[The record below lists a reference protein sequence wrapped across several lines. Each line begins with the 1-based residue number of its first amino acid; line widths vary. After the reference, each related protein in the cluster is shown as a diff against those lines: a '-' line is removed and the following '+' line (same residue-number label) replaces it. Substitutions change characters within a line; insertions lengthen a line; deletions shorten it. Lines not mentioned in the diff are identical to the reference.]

1 MSKVSYEPN
10 NTKNGHL
17 GAKLEPIEN
26 RKFPKNR
33 FHTPTTKAAIDFRAV
48 MPKITLE
55 ISVQGWDRNPAGTHA
70 QSRDEVCSLLRGISR
85 FMTHKAVRTDQY
97 HAWTWRIMR
106 VGSK

>member
-33 FHTPTTKAAIDFRAV
+33 FHTPILSVWEALLKLHTV
-48 MPKITLE
+48 KIEPPAHLLQWILKMKNE
-55 ISVQGWDRNPAGTHA
+55 GFSVFFDVFSG
-70 QSRDEVCSLLRGISR
+70 
-85 FMTHKAVRTDQY
+85 F
-97 HAWTWRIMR
+97 
-106 VGSK
+106 

>member
-33 FHTPTTKAAIDFRAV
+33 FHTPTTRSAKSQMV
-48 MPKITLE
+48 KLPLLE
-55 ISVQGWDRNPAGTHA
+55 ICRSIIA
-70 QSRDEVCSLLRGISR
+70 SLRRCRQFFYEDPRGGKME
-85 FMTHKAVRTDQY
+85 FP
-97 HAWTWRIMR
+97 
-106 VGSK
+106 